1 MWKTILRRVLLMLPQ
16 IFILSVLAFLI
27 AKMMPG
33 DPFTGLITPE
43 TDPNTIEAL
52 RVKSGF
58 YDPLPV
64 QYWNWIS
71 KAFRGDFGQ
80 SYTYKYEVTKLI
92 GQRIGNTV
100 WLSLLTLILTYLI
113 ALPLGMIAGRFQNSW
128 ADKAIVVY
136 TFITYSIPVFV
147 FALILLWLFGYTLGW
162 FPTRGSV
169 DSDVVGGTLGYYV
182 NKFHHMILPAF
193 TMAILSTTGTIQY
206 LRTGVIDAKSQDYV
220 RTARAKGVPE
230 NVVFN
235 RHIFRNSILPI
246 AAFLGYEFTGLI
258 GGSVFIEN
266 IFSYPGMGNLFVTS
280 ITGRDYSVILALLLL
295 FGTATLLG
303 TLLSDIIMS
312 IVDPRVRVQ

>member
-147 FALILLWLFGYTLGW
+147 FALVLLWLFGYTLGW

-169 DSDVVGGTLGYYV
+169 DSDVVAGTLGYYV

-266 IFSYPGMGNLFVTS
+266 IFSYPGMGELFVSS

>member
-1 MWKTILRRVLLMLPQ
+1 MWKTILRRVLMMLPQ

-92 GQRIGNTV
+92 GERIGNTV

-147 FALILLWLFGYTLGW
+147 FALVLLWLFGYTLGW

-169 DSDVVGGTLGYYV
+169 DSDVVSGTLAYYL
-182 NKFHHMILPAF
+182 NKFHHLILPAF

-266 IFSYPGMGNLFVTS
+266 IFSYPGMGNLFVSS

>member
-71 KAFRGDFGQ
+71 KAFRGDFGL

-100 WLSLLTLILTYLI
+100 WLSLLTMILTYLI

-169 DSDVVGGTLGYYV
+169 DSDVVAGTMGYYV

-230 NVVFN
+230 HVVFN

-280 ITGRDYSVILALLLL
+280 IQGRDYSVILALLLL

>member
-58 YDPLPV
+58 YDPLTV

-92 GQRIGNTV
+92 GERIGNTV

-113 ALPLGMIAGRFQNSW
+113 ALPLGMIAGRYQNSW

-147 FALILLWLFGYTLGW
+147 FALVLLWLFGYTLGW

-169 DSDVVGGTLGYYV
+169 DSDVVSGTLAYYL
-182 NKFHHMILPAF
+182 NKFHHLILPAF

>member
-52 RVKSGF
+52 RVKAGF

-92 GQRIGNTV
+92 GERIGNTV

-147 FALILLWLFGYTLGW
+147 FALVLLWLFGYTLGW

-169 DSDVVGGTLGYYV
+169 DSDVVAGTIGYYI

>member
-52 RVKSGF
+52 RVKAGF

-92 GQRIGNTV
+92 GERIGNTV

-113 ALPLGMIAGRFQNSW
+113 ALPLGMIAGRFQNS
-128 ADKAIVVY
+128 ASDKTIVVY

-147 FALILLWLFGYTLGW
+147 FALVLLWLFGYTLGW

-169 DSDVVGGTLGYYV
+169 DSDVVAGTLGYYI

-193 TMAILSTTGTIQY
+193 TMALLSTTGTIQY

>member
-71 KAFRGDFGQ
+71 KAFRGDLGQ

-92 GQRIGNTV
+92 GERIGNTV

-147 FALILLWLFGYTLGW
+147 FALVLLWLFGYTLGW

-169 DSDVVGGTLGYYV
+169 DSDVVTGTLAYYV

-230 NVVFN
+230 NIVFN

-266 IFSYPGMGNLFVTS
+266 IFSYPGMGNLFVSS
-280 ITGRDYSVILALLLL
+280 ILGRDYSVILALLLL

>member
-52 RVKSGF
+52 RVKAGF

-92 GQRIGNTV
+92 GERIGNTV

-113 ALPLGMIAGRFQNSW
+113 ALPLGMIAGRYQNSW

-136 TFITYSIPVFV
+136 TFITYSIPEFV
-147 FALILLWLFGYTLGW
+147 FALVLLWLFGYTLGW

-169 DSDVVGGTLGYYV
+169 DSDVVSGTLAYYL
-182 NKFHHMILPAF
+182 NKFHHLILPAF

-266 IFSYPGMGNLFVTS
+266 IFSSPGMGNLFVTS

>member
-1 MWKTILRRVLLMLPQ
+1 MWKTILRRVLMMLPQ

-52 RVKSGF
+52 RVKAGF

-92 GQRIGNTV
+92 GERIGNTV

-147 FALILLWLFGYTLGW
+147 FALVLLWLFGYTLGW

-169 DSDVVGGTLGYYV
+169 DSDVVAGTLAYYV

>member
-92 GQRIGNTV
+92 GERIGNTV

-113 ALPLGMIAGRFQNSW
+113 ALPLGMIAGRFQNS
-128 ADKAIVVY
+128 ASDKTIVVY

-147 FALILLWLFGYTLGW
+147 FALVLLWLFGYTLGW

-169 DSDVVGGTLGYYV
+169 DSDVVAGTLGYYI

>member
-1 MWKTILRRVLLMLPQ
+1 
-16 IFILSVLAFLI
+16 
-27 AKMMPG
+27 MPG

-52 RVKSGF
+52 RVKAGF

-92 GQRIGNTV
+92 GERIGNTV

-113 ALPLGMIAGRFQNSW
+113 ALPLGMIAGRYQNSW

-147 FALILLWLFGYTLGW
+147 FALVLLWLFGYTLGW

-169 DSDVVGGTLGYYV
+169 DSDVVAGTLAYYV

-193 TMAILSTTGTIQY
+193 TMALLSTTGTIQY

>member
-52 RVKSGF
+52 RVKAGF

-92 GQRIGNTV
+92 GERIGNTV

-169 DSDVVGGTLGYYV
+169 DSDVVAGTMGYYV
-182 NKFHHMILPAF
+182 NKFHHMILPAV

-280 ITGRDYSVILALLLL
+280 IQGRDYSVILALLLL

>member
-52 RVKSGF
+52 RVKAGF

-71 KAFRGDFGQ
+71 KAFRGDFGL

-100 WLSLLTLILTYLI
+100 WLSLLTMILTYLI

-147 FALILLWLFGYTLGW
+147 FALVLLWLFGYTLGW

-169 DSDVVGGTLGYYV
+169 DSDVVSGTLAYYL

-280 ITGRDYSVILALLLL
+280 ILGRDYSVILALLLL

>member
-52 RVKSGF
+52 RVKAGF

-92 GQRIGNTV
+92 GERIGNTV

-113 ALPLGMIAGRFQNSW
+113 ALPLGMIAGRYQNSW

-147 FALILLWLFGYTLGW
+147 FALVLLWLFGYTLGW

-169 DSDVVGGTLGYYV
+169 DSDVVAGTLGYYI

-280 ITGRDYSVILALLLL
+280 IQGRDYSVILALLLL

>member
-52 RVKSGF
+52 RVKAGF

-92 GQRIGNTV
+92 GERIGNTV

-147 FALILLWLFGYTLGW
+147 FALVLLWLFGYTLGW

-169 DSDVVGGTLGYYV
+169 DSDVVAGTLGYYI

-258 GGSVFIEN
+258 GGSVFIQN
-266 IFSYPGMGNLFVTS
+266 IFSCPGMGNLFVTS

>member
-92 GQRIGNTV
+92 GERIGNTV

-147 FALILLWLFGYTLGW
+147 FALLLLWLFGYTLGW

-169 DSDVVGGTLGYYV
+169 DSDVVSGTLAYYV
-182 NKFHHMILPAF
+182 NKFHHLILPAF

-266 IFSYPGMGNLFVTS
+266 IFSYPGMGNLFVSS

>member
-92 GQRIGNTV
+92 GERIGNTV

-147 FALILLWLFGYTLGW
+147 FALVLLWLFGYTLGW

-169 DSDVVGGTLGYYV
+169 DSDVVAGTLGYYV

-266 IFSYPGMGNLFVTS
+266 IFSYPGMGNLFVSS
-280 ITGRDYSVILALLLL
+280 ILGRDYSVILALLLL

>member
-92 GQRIGNTV
+92 GERIGNTV

-147 FALILLWLFGYTLGW
+147 FALVLLWLFGYTLGW

-169 DSDVVGGTLGYYV
+169 DSDVVTGTLAYYV
-182 NKFHHMILPAF
+182 NKFHHLILPAF

>member
-52 RVKSGF
+52 RVKAGF

-147 FALILLWLFGYTLGW
+147 FALVLLWLFGYTLGW

-169 DSDVVGGTLGYYV
+169 DSDVVAGTLGYYV

>member
-52 RVKSGF
+52 RVKAGF

-92 GQRIGNTV
+92 GERIGNTV

-147 FALILLWLFGYTLGW
+147 FALVLLWLFGYTLGW

-169 DSDVVGGTLGYYV
+169 DSDVVSGTLGYYV

-266 IFSYPGMGNLFVTS
+266 IFSYPGMGNLFVSS

>member
-71 KAFRGDFGQ
+71 KAFRGDFGL

-92 GQRIGNTV
+92 GERIGNTV

-113 ALPLGMIAGRFQNSW
+113 ALPLGMIAGRYQNSW

-147 FALILLWLFGYTLGW
+147 FALVLLWLFGYTLGW

-169 DSDVVGGTLGYYV
+169 DSDVVSGTLAYYL

-280 ITGRDYSVILALLLL
+280 ILGRDYSVILALLLL

>member
-16 IFILSVLAFLI
+16 IFILSVLAFSI

-92 GQRIGNTV
+92 GERIGNTV

-113 ALPLGMIAGRFQNSW
+113 ALPLGMIAGRYQNSW

-147 FALILLWLFGYTLGW
+147 FALVLLWLFGYTLGW

-169 DSDVVGGTLGYYV
+169 DSDVVAGTLGYYV

>member
-52 RVKSGF
+52 RVKAGF

-92 GQRIGNTV
+92 GERIGNTV

-169 DSDVVGGTLGYYV
+169 ESDVVAGTMGYYV

>member
-92 GQRIGNTV
+92 GERIGNTV
-100 WLSLLTLILTYLI
+100 WLSLLTMILTYLI

-147 FALILLWLFGYTLGW
+147 FALVLLWLFGYTLGW

-280 ITGRDYSVILALLLL
+280 ILGRDYSVILALLLL

>member
-92 GQRIGNTV
+92 GERIGNTV

-147 FALILLWLFGYTLGW
+147 FALVLLWLFGYTLGW

-169 DSDVVGGTLGYYV
+169 DSDVVAGTLGYYV

-193 TMAILSTTGTIQY
+193 TMALLSTTGTIQY

-280 ITGRDYSVILALLLL
+280 ILGRDYSVILALLLL

>member
-71 KAFRGDFGQ
+71 KAFRGDFGL

-113 ALPLGMIAGRFQNSW
+113 ALPLGMIAGRYQNSW

-147 FALILLWLFGYTLGW
+147 FALVLLWLFGYTLGW

-169 DSDVVGGTLGYYV
+169 DSDVVSGTLAYYL
-182 NKFHHMILPAF
+182 NKFHHLILPAF

-280 ITGRDYSVILALLLL
+280 ILGRDYSVILALLLL

>member
-43 TDPNTIEAL
+43 TDPNTMEAL
-52 RVKSGF
+52 RVKAGF

-92 GQRIGNTV
+92 GERIGNTV

-147 FALILLWLFGYTLGW
+147 FALVLLWLFGYTLGW

-169 DSDVVGGTLGYYV
+169 DSDVVAGTLGYYV

>member
-1 MWKTILRRVLLMLPQ
+1 
-16 IFILSVLAFLI
+16 
-27 AKMMPG
+27 MPG

-52 RVKSGF
+52 RVKAGF

-92 GQRIGNTV
+92 GERIGNTV

-147 FALILLWLFGYTLGW
+147 FALVLLWLFGYTLGW

-169 DSDVVGGTLGYYV
+169 DSDVVAGTLGYYI

>member
-52 RVKSGF
+52 RVKAGF

-92 GQRIGNTV
+92 GERIGNTV

-147 FALILLWLFGYTLGW
+147 FALVLLWLFGYTLGW

-169 DSDVVGGTLGYYV
+169 DSDVVAGTLGYYL

>member
-52 RVKSGF
+52 RVKAGF

-92 GQRIGNTV
+92 GERIGNTV

-169 DSDVVGGTLGYYV
+169 DSDVVAGTLAYYV

>member
-92 GQRIGNTV
+92 GERIGNTV

-113 ALPLGMIAGRFQNSW
+113 ALPLGMIAGRYQNSW

-147 FALILLWLFGYTLGW
+147 FALVLLWLFGYTLGW
-162 FPTRGSV
+162 FPTRGAV
-169 DSDVVGGTLGYYV
+169 DSDVVSGTLAYYV
-182 NKFHHMILPAF
+182 NKFHHLILPAF

>member
-1 MWKTILRRVLLMLPQ
+1 MWKTILRRVLMMLPQ

-52 RVKSGF
+52 RVKAGF

-92 GQRIGNTV
+92 GERIGNTV

-147 FALILLWLFGYTLGW
+147 FALVLLWLFGYTLGW

-169 DSDVVGGTLGYYV
+169 DSDVVAGTLAYYV

-193 TMAILSTTGTIQY
+193 TMALLSTTGTIQY

>member
-92 GQRIGNTV
+92 GERIGNTV

-147 FALILLWLFGYTLGW
+147 FALVLLWLFGYTLGW

-169 DSDVVGGTLGYYV
+169 DSDVVAGTLGYYI

-280 ITGRDYSVILALLLL
+280 ILGRDYSVILALLLL

>member
-52 RVKSGF
+52 RVKAGF

-71 KAFRGDFGQ
+71 KAFRGDFGI

-92 GQRIGNTV
+92 GERIGNTV
-100 WLSLLTLILTYLI
+100 WLSLLTLIITYLI

-128 ADKAIVVY
+128 ADKVIVVY

-147 FALILLWLFGYTLGW
+147 FALVLLWLFGYTLGW

-169 DSDVVGGTLGYYV
+169 DSDVVAGTLGYYV
-182 NKFHHMILPAF
+182 NRFHHMILPAF

-230 NVVFN
+230 KVVFN

>member
-1 MWKTILRRVLLMLPQ
+1 MWKTILRRVLMMLPQ

-92 GQRIGNTV
+92 GERIGNTV

-136 TFITYSIPVFV
+136 TFITYTIPVFV
-147 FALILLWLFGYTLGW
+147 FALVLLWLFGYKLGW

-169 DSDVVGGTLGYYV
+169 DSDVVAGTLAYYV

-266 IFSYPGMGNLFVTS
+266 IFSYPGMGNLFVSS
-280 ITGRDYSVILALLLL
+280 ILGRDYSVILALLLL